1 MMAVDVGTRGLYHA
15 DNGDATAEFI
25 RDHGEDQG
33 DTIAVLSDGD
43 HGSGL
48 SKGWTIQLRVKRGSE
63 TGEWSPGK

>member
-1 MMAVDVGTRGLYHA
+1 MAVKTGTRGLYHA

-25 RDHGEDQG
+25 RDHGEEQG

-48 SKGWTIQLRVKRGSE
+48 DDGWTIKLRVKRGDK
-63 TGEWSPGK
+63 TGEWTPED